1 MSKPFYTSKTFW
13 FNALAIGI
21 YAAVS
26 VAGPFGYDGAFSSE
40 VQGYIDVIAP
50 AIVAV
55 VNIALRFK
63 TNQPISLS
71 R

>member
-1 MSKPFYTSKTFW
+1 MTKPFYTSKTFW
-13 FNALAIGI
+13 FNALAIAV

-26 VAGPFGYDGAFSSE
+26 VAGPLGYSGEIDPE
-40 VQGYIDVIAP
+40 VKGYIDVIAP
-50 AIVAV
+50 AVVAV

-63 TNQPISLS
+63 TNQPISLK